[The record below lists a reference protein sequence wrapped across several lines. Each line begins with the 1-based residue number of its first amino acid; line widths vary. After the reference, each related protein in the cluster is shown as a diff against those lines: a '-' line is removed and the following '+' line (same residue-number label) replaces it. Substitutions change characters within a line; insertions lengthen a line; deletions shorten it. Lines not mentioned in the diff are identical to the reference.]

1 MAPLRMNFVKSA
13 TDVDQLPYSKAEI
26 AIVGRSN
33 VGKSSLINALS
44 NHKKLAM
51 VSGTPGRTRLLN
63 LFELLDGGTCM
74 DLPGYGY
81 AATSKSMRASWQK
94 MIEQYLLERDNLEM
108 IICLVDGA
116 IGPTK
121 LDIQMLDWLRAN
133 DLPHS
138 VVATKRDKVKSSKWS
153 RRRVDLA
160 EGCQLEP
167 NDIIWVSSS
176 KGTGIDKMRS
186 LINVWLGNK

>member
-1 MAPLRMNFVKSA
+1 MKFVKSA
-13 TDVDQLPYSKAEI
+13 TDVEQLPFSNAEI

-63 LFELLDGGTCM
+63 LFEVLDGGTCM

-81 AATSKSMRASWQK
+81 AATSKAMRASWQQ
-94 MIEQYLLERDNLEM
+94 MIEGYLLERENLEM

-121 LDIQMLDWLRAN
+121 LDIQMLEWLRAS

-153 RRRVDLA
+153 RRKADLA
-160 EGCQLEP
+160 GKCQLEQ
-167 NDIIWVSSS
+167 NDVIWVSSS

-186 LINVWLGNK
+186 LIAMWLAH